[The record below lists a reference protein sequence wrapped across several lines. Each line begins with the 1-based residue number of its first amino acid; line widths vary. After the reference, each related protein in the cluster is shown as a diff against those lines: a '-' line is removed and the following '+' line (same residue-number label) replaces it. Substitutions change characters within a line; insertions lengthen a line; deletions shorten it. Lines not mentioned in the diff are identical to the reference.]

1 MAVFDFTAKNK
12 ARQFDASEWGATAPI
27 FFKTLNFFEMMAVN
41 EKFECYRAST
51 STADERFK
59 ASFEMLKMTLV
70 NENDEAILTD
80 ADFDAIKNAPAQPI
94 IRAWCYATN
103 PEYNSGE
110 TFKKK

>member
-1 MAVFDFTAKNK
+1 VGRDCADFFQNVEFFRDDG
-12 ARQFDASEWGATAPI
+12 RQR
-27 FFKTLNFFEMMAVN
+27 
-41 EKFECYRAST
+41 KFECYRAST